1 MRIPSLILITFFLM
15 ITIATG
21 CQSEPQATPFAAT
34 LVSTQSVA
42 NIATQTTPT
51 PRPPTA
57 TITPT
62 ATATYTLTPSPT
74 PTNTATY
81 TPTLTF
87 TPTLTLTPSITPTL
101 APVAFFSFARPIAE
115 GGVNVIDYGY
125 AYGSTAQGNWSPHHG
140 VEFQNPKGTPVLA
153 AGNGTVYHAGTDL
166 EHIFGPYADYYGN
179 LVIIEHDFLSPDGQK
194 VYSLYGHLDRVDVE
208 TGQEITEG
216 DRIGVIGATGI
227 AIGSHLH
234 FEVRL
239 NDPDSFGASSNPEL
253 WLRPFPRYGVIAGR
267 VTDATGQ
274 TAHDIAV
281 QLRRAERSVTV
292 RTAYTYTDDPL
303 INSNIIWKEN
313 FTMGDIP
320 EGDYDVLVSN
330 RNGKILFQETVT
342 VLPNDITWVDISLA
356 D

>member
-1 MRIPSLILITFFLM
+1 MRIQVLILTSLFLVM
-15 ITIATG
+15 ALASA

-34 LVSTQSVA
+34 IASTQSVA

-57 TITPT
+57 TSTPT
-62 ATATYTLTPSPT
+62 ATATFTETPT
-74 PTNTATY
+74 PTLTNTATY
-81 TPTLTF
+81 TPTRTL

-101 APVAFFSFARPIAE
+101 EPVAFFSFARPIAE
-115 GGVNVIDYGY
+115 GGNNILDYGY
-125 AYGSTAQGNWSPHHG
+125 AYGTTAQGNWSPHHG

-153 AGNGTVYHAGTDL
+153 AGNGTIYYAGTDL
-166 EHIFGPYADYYGN
+166 ERVFGPYADYYGN
-179 LVIIEHDFLSPDGQK
+179 LVIIEHDFRSPDGQP

-208 TGQEITEG
+208 TGQSISEG
-216 DRIGVIGATGI
+216 DRVGVVGATGI

-239 NDPDSFGASSNPEL
+239 SDPDSFGASSNPEL
-253 WLRPFPRYGVIAGR
+253 WLRPFTRYGVIAGR
-267 VTDATGQ
+267 VTDSAGNI
-274 TAHDIAV
+274 AHDTAV
-281 QLRRAERSVTV
+281 QLRRAERTTTF

-303 INSNIIWKEN
+303 INSNIIWNET
-313 FTMGDIP
+313 FAMSDIP

-330 RNGKILFQETVT
+330 RNGKILFKETVSVT
-342 VLPNDITWVDISLA
+342 PNEITWVDIVLA